1 LTETPTIFVAL
12 NNVKSAI
19 GAVRK
24 QEKNQMQN
32 FLFRGVDAVV
42 NAAAPELNKHGV
54 IVTPEVLDYS
64 YEVAE
69 FGSKRTL
76 MGHVQV
82 KVKYTFW
89 GPAGDFVSSTVFAE
103 STDSG
108 DKAAAKAMSVAY
120 RIALLQTLN
129 LPTDEPDPDEQS
141 YERSQPVTQTVTKPA
156 RAAVKKVTVPWVD
169 KANGDADWE
178 ATIAKVETTD
188 QLNEVWKKAGE
199 LGTLPAIK
207 DALFKRDEEL
217 KLTKSA

>member
-1 LTETPTIFVAL
+1 MAEKVDVQPSIWVAL

-19 GAVRK
+19 GAVAKKER
-24 QEKNQMQN
+24 NTIQN
-32 FLFRGVDAVV
+32 FNFRGVDAVV

-54 IVTPEVLDYS
+54 IVTPEVLEHS

-89 GPAGDFVSSTVFAE
+89 GPLGDCVSATVFAE

-120 RIALLQTLN
+120 RIVLLQTLN
-129 LPTDEPDPDEQS
+129 LPTDEPDPDSES
-141 YERSQPVTQTVTKPA
+141 FERSPVKPREPAVTSVEPDWGKIITDVKSVTALRKVWKDAGSAGTLQDKITVDGESL
-156 RAAVKKVTVPWVD
+156 TVQD
-169 KANGDADWE
+169 YL
-178 ATIAKVETTD
+178 IRRSD
-188 QLNEVWKKAGE
+188 QLN
-199 LGTLPAIK
+199 LS
-207 DALFKRDEEL
+207 
-217 KLTKSA
+217 KSDN